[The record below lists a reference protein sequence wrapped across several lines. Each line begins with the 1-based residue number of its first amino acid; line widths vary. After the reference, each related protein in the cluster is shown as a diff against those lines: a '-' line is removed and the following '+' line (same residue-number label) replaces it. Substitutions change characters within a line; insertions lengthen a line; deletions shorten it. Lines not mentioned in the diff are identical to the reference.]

1 MLCPLTID
9 DQFYSGLGLRF
20 VSFSQAWESWGRDT

>member
-20 VSFSQAWESWGRDT
+20 VSFSQA